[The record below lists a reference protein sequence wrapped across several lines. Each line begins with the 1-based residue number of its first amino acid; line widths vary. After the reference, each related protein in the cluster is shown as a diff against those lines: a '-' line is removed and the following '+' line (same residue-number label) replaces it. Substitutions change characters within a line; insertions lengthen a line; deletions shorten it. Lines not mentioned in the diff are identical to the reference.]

1 MGMQVYRLSMPK
13 PSLSPRRL
21 QALLIERIEA
31 LPGMAGQVTDV
42 HTGGVR
48 WVDAD
53 PGEPNWYVPTG
64 PQRDDYRLDVAR
76 VIRQTQLEYDL
87 DVD

>member
-1 MGMQVYRLSMPK
+1 MGK
-13 PSLSPRRL
+13 PTRTAKQLK
-21 QALLIERIEA
+21 ALLIERIEA

-48 WVDAD
+48 WADAG

-64 PQRDDYRLDVAR
+64 VQREDYRLDVAR
-76 VIRQTQLEYDL
+76 VIRQTQLEFDL
-87 DVD
+87 DTD

>member
-1 MGMQVYRLSMPK
+1 MDMQVYRLSMPK

-48 WVDAD
+48 WVDAG

-64 PQRDDYRLDVAR
+64 AQREDYRLDVAR
-76 VIRQTQLEYDL
+76 VIKQTQLEYDL

>member
-1 MGMQVYRLSMPK
+1 MDSQTSPMRSK
-13 PSLSPRRL
+13 PSLSARHL
-21 QALLIERIEA
+21 KALLIERIEA

-48 WVDAD
+48 WADAE
-53 PGEPNWYVPTG
+53 PGEPNWYVPVG
-64 PQRDDYRLDVAR
+64 AQREDYRLDVAR

-87 DVD
+87 DTD